1 MGFLGTSRGGK
12 QIQCEEGNTQTD
24 EFSGWGQAAGWNRE
38 VKKQQKTADKVMKV
52 RVTVLK

>member
-38 VKKQQKTADKVMKV
+38 VKKQQKPADKVTKV